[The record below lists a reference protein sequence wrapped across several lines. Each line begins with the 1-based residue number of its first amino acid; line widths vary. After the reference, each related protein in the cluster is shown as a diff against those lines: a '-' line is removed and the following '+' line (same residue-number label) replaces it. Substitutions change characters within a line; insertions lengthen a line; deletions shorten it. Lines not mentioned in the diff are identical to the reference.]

1 MLIGTKHNKLVLLE
15 PVNTSIADTW
25 LMRVYEITM
34 PQIVSYVDLVK
45 VAVDSFTITH
55 ESLE

>member
-1 MLIGTKHNKLVLLE
+1 MIGTKHNKLVLLE